1 MRQSQEGRAL
11 RQFTL
16 STGKSAGRNS
26 SGRITVFHLRLPIL
40 VIISIVIGLLV
51 TLLSVLYAS
60 FFLLGLD
67 ENPLFF
73 KVKSMLLGKGLYF
86 LFNRHRRR
94 RGIAKPII
102 SPKPSGA

>member
-67 ENPLFF
+67 ENPLFL
-73 KVKSMLLGKGLYF
+73 KSNPCY
-86 LFNRHRRR
+86 
-94 RGIAKPII
+94 
-102 SPKPSGA
+102 